1 MKRFFICVSAAIMSL
16 NLFAQVNNF
25 KVSESGKVYWQ
36 KVFEDSRSAESVLT
50 SIMAS
55 GSFSG
60 LMESE
65 GQASFHIDQRPV
77 DVVALGYKRMMVPIY
92 TSTYD
97 FSGQATLQFQEGRYR
112 VTVQDIILSNSDGT
126 QPIETW
132 AVSRG
137 MMTRGFSTIP
147 SELYDKFLTGLFG
160 PSISPLD
167 EDW

>member
-1 MKRFFICVSAAIMSL
+1 MKKILLPLALAFMSL
-16 NLFAQVNNF
+16 NISAQVNNF
-25 KVSESGKVYWQ
+25 KVSENGKIYWQ
-36 KVFEDSRSAESVLT
+36 KVFEDSRSAESVVT

-60 LMESE
+60 LLESE

-77 DVVALGYKRMMVPIY
+77 DVVALGYKRMSVPIY

-97 FSGQATLQFQEGRYR
+97 FSGQATIQFQEGRYR

-137 MMTRGFSTIP
+137 MMTRGFSTVP
-147 SELYDKFLTGLFG
+147 SELYDRYLTGLFG
-160 PSISPLD
+160 PSTSPLD

>member
-1 MKRFFICVSAAIMSL
+1 MKRLFLCAVLAIASL

-25 KVSESGKVYWQ
+25 KVTENGKVYWQ

-60 LMESE
+60 LLESE

-77 DVVALGYKRMMVPIY
+77 DVVALGYKRMLVPIY
-92 TSTYD
+92 TATYD
-97 FSGQATLQFQEGRYR
+97 FSGQATIQFQEGRYR

-126 QPIETW
+126 QPIESW

-137 MMTRGFSTIP
+137 MMTRGFTTIP

>member
-1 MKRFFICVSAAIMSL
+1 MSAAIMSL

-77 DVVALGYKRMMVPIY
+77 DVVALGYKRMSVPIY

-112 VTVQDIILSNSDGT
+112 VTVQDIILTNSDGT

-137 MMTRGFSTIP
+137 VMTRGFSAVP
-147 SELYDKFLTGLFG
+147 SELYDKFLMGRFG
-160 PSISPLD
+160 PSTSPLD
-167 EDW
+167 DEW

>member
-1 MKRFFICVSAAIMSL
+1 MKKLFFCVLVAIVSL
-16 NLFAQVNNF
+16 NVSAQVNNF
-25 KVSESGKVYWQ
+25 KVTENGKIYWQ

>member
-1 MKRFFICVSAAIMSL
+1 MKRLFLCAVLAIASL

-25 KVSESGKVYWQ
+25 KVTENGKVYWQ

-60 LMESE
+60 LLESE

-77 DVVALGYKRMMVPIY
+77 DVVALGYKRMLVPIY
-92 TSTYD
+92 TATYD
-97 FSGQATLQFQEGRYR
+97 FSGQATIQFQEGRYR

-126 QPIETW
+126 QPIESW
-132 AVSRG
+132 AVNRG
-137 MMTRGFSTIP
+137 MMTRGFTTIP

>member
-1 MKRFFICVSAAIMSL
+1 MKRLLLCAALVIASL
-16 NLFAQVNNF
+16 NLSAQVNNF
-25 KVSESGKVYWQ
+25 KVTENGKIYWQ

-50 SIMAS
+50 SIMAA

-60 LMESE
+60 LLESE

-92 TSTYD
+92 TATYD

-112 VTVQDIILSNSDGT
+112 VTVQDIILSNPEGT

-137 MMTRGFSTIP
+137 MMTRGFAATP
-147 SELYDKFLTGLFG
+147 SELYDKFLSGLFG
-160 PSISPLD
+160 PSTSPLD

>member
-1 MKRFFICVSAAIMSL
+1 MKRFILPLLLAFMSL
-16 NLFAQVNNF
+16 NLSAQVNNF
-25 KVSESGKVYWQ
+25 KVSENGRIYWQ

-60 LMESE
+60 LLESE
-65 GQASFHIDQRPV
+65 GQASFHIDHRPV

-92 TSTYD
+92 TATYD

>member
-1 MKRFFICVSAAIMSL
+1 MKKILLPIALAFMSL
-16 NLFAQVNNF
+16 NISAQVNNF
-25 KVSESGKVYWQ
+25 KVSENGKIYWQ
-36 KVFEDSRSAESVLT
+36 KVFEDSRSAESVVT

-55 GSFSG
+55 GSFSR
-60 LMESE
+60 LLESE

-77 DVVALGYKRMMVPIY
+77 DVVALGYKRMSVPIY

-97 FSGQATLQFQEGRYR
+97 FSGQATIQFQEGRYR

-137 MMTRGFSTIP
+137 MMTRGFSTVP
-147 SELYDKFLTGLFG
+147 SELYDRYLTGLFG
-160 PSISPLD
+160 PSTSPLD